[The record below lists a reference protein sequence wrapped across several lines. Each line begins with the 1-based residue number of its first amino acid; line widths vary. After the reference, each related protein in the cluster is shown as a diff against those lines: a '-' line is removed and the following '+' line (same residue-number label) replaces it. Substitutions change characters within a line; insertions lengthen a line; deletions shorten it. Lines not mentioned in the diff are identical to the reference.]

1 MGPTHSASVFS
12 VHSTLGK
19 TAQDLHLLEAKSM
32 PTLESQ
38 VRLESLVPPV
48 QPTSHHRLSKAPKT
62 ELSLDSSSKLGG
74 TLCALLSDE
83 PYYPQG

>member
-1 MGPTHSASVFS
+1 MRWDLLIVQVSS

-19 TAQDLHLLEAKSM
+19 TAQDLHLLEAKST

-48 QPTSHHRLSKAPKT
+48 QPTSQPQT
-62 ELSLDSSSKLGG
+62 EQGSEDRAQSRFFLQTRWDA
-74 TLCALLSDE
+74 LCSPL
-83 PYYPQG
+83 